1 MLFLTACLA
10 PGYECYALCSDIEID
25 QAEQY
30 VLELSGRGAFQA
42 AVSAVERV
50 QERHG
55 GSKAVVAGRRPAP
68 RAPWRGGVTG
78 NCFVYLLSCQ

>member
-42 AVSAVERV
+42 AVPVSPRKTRRLESRRCRPEACSTRTPGVE
-50 QERHG
+50 G
-55 GSKAVVAGRRPAP
+55 L
-68 RAPWRGGVTG
+68 RAIV
-78 NCFVYLLSCQ
+78 LSTC